1 MKDREGRT
9 YLSLPTAFKFRNGLA
24 SGCACKAQPWDEASA
39 ERHHMYELQ
48 SLAQTGDETART
60 ALDMQLAIAD
70 VRRRAPD
77 PALAQLGVTTSTPPN
92 GESGKFAF
100 GPPVVAPLDD
110 AAPRAPAPLRYA
122 GQLQPLSVV
131 LDATGSPVRRQP
143 ARSAVPVKLTVI
155 AGLPDHLA
163 ANQDQP
169 VPAEPNVEAP
179 PLVREIAAVPEHLPA
194 PSAVEALPKVRA
206 STAHPRPTT
215 ESQIAKAARGIKE
228 ARVIPDPVAV
238 IETEDDE
245 SGVLA
250 RELASAKRSK
260 VVAGK
265 LAEHKPDKAD
275 KKERKA
281 VAAAAATERARQAR
295 AAGTANWATRKRYVA
310 HAEPD
315 WKELL
320 FRPY

>member
-1 MKDREGRT
+1 M
-9 YLSLPTAFKFRNGLA
+9 
-24 SGCACKAQPWDEASA
+24 
-39 ERHHMYELQ
+39 
-48 SLAQTGDETART
+48 
-60 ALDMQLAIAD
+60 
-70 VRRRAPD
+70 
-77 PALAQLGVTTSTPPN
+77 
-92 GESGKFAF
+92 
-100 GPPVVAPLDD
+100 
-110 AAPRAPAPLRYA
+110 
-122 GQLQPLSVV
+122 
-131 LDATGSPVRRQP
+131 
-143 ARSAVPVKLTVI
+143 KLTVI
-155 AGLPDHLA
+155 AGVPDHLA

-228 ARVIPDPVAV
+228 ARVSPDPVAV

-245 SGVLA
+245 SGALA
-250 RELASAKRSK
+250 RGLASAKRSK

-281 VAAAAATERARQAR
+281 IAAAAAAERARQAR